1 MGRIV
6 RHAFLLGAATL
17 VSSQP
22 NLAQTFKID
31 ADQSFAAPFD
41 EISAYTGMRDLSA
54 FEVGGSAVVHRNF
67 LRLTGER
74 QSQKGWVASR
84 MPLAAPEWT
93 ALLELRASG
102 TSMHLY
108 GDGLAIWLVANPDHI
123 EGPVFGRE
131 DHWTGVGIFFDT
143 FQNLDHSHHHK
154 HPYIY
159 AVVNDGTKGYI
170 PDAEKPDPAKQALPG
185 SVDNSGCSFEFRYF
199 EPRHDVSVLNHTRVH
214 VTYKDKTL
222 KLRLQQTALGERGEW
237 LDCFEMKDVEL
248 PPSPYFGIS
257 SATGD
262 LVDNHDIVQ
271 FTVGSLEGVAD
282 PIAHHES
289 WVNAQDAQER
299 AILEEF
305 DLRPAEA
312 TQRDYSRVLRAQAAA
327 IKGLTSDVNKLK
339 QSMEFQLASL
349 TDGLMV
355 TKSNVD
361 DKSADLREVE
371 QKLAKQDEEK
381 DEAKENTAQVEAIK
395 EEIKK
400 EVLAAGSSH
409 RSPFFFLFLLIL
421 ALAGV
426 GYNRYRKIMK
436 SHYL

>member
-1 MGRIV
+1 VIGS
-6 RHAFLLGAATL
+6 AAITAA
-17 VSSQP
+17 QP
-22 NLAQTFKID
+22 NLANTFKILPE
-31 ADQSFAAPFD
+31 QSFGAPFD
-41 EISAYTGMRDLSA
+41 EISAYTGMRDLDA
-54 FEVGGSAVVHRNF
+54 WEVGGSAVVHRNF
-67 LRLTGER
+67 LRLTAER

-84 MPLAAPEWT
+84 QPLSTPEWS

-102 TSMHLY
+102 NSMHLY
-108 GDGLAIWLVANPDHI
+108 GDGLAIWLVSNPDHI

-131 DHWTGVGIFFDT
+131 DHWTGLGIFFDT

-159 AVVNDGTKGYI
+159 AVMNDGTKGYI
-170 PDAEKPDPAKQALPG
+170 PDAEAPDPAKQALPG
-185 SVDNSGCSFEFRYF
+185 SIDNSGCSFEFRYL
-199 EPRHDVSVLNHTRVH
+199 ETRHDVSVLNHTRVH

-237 LDCFEMKDVEL
+237 LECFEMKDVEL
-248 PPSPYFGIS
+248 PSNAYFGIS

-282 PIAHHES
+282 PVQHHQA
-289 WVNAQDAQER
+289 WTDAQDAQER

-327 IKGLTSDVNKLK
+327 IKSLSSDVDKLK
-339 QSMEFQLASL
+339 QAMEFQLASL
-349 TDGLMV
+349 STATSV
-355 TKSNVD
+355 AKSTVD
-361 DKSADLREVE
+361 EKADAVREVE
-371 QKLAKQDEEK
+371 KKLEKQDEEK
-381 DEAKENTAQVEAIK
+381 EELKEQAASIDTMK

-400 EVLAAGSSH
+400 EVAAAQSSY
-409 RSPFFFLFLLIL
+409 RKPFFFLLLL
-421 ALAGV
+421 LVALAGV